1 MAGQQDVGALVVTLE
16 AQTAAFEK
24 GMQQATNELKKFG
37 NTSKTVESQ
46 FGGVS
51 GAFFKFN
58 QTLMAV
64 QGGMAIVQQA
74 FGSITGF
81 AKAREAILSLEGSFK
96 AVLGS
101 GERAADM
108 IGRVYKVSSELGLP
122 INQTADAMRRLS
134 IGLKQLGSS
143 NEEIQTVTENFLKLG
158 ATGGSIEE
166 AAGAIFQFSQAL
178 GSGALRGDEMI
189 SLLERAPTIANRIA
203 ESLGVT
209 IGQLRK
215 MGGEGKVTS
224 EILRDAL
231 LDADGKIAAAYS
243 SLPRR
248 MSQNLNAIANEFNK
262 FKIKVAETFQLNENI
277 NAGLEKTAI
286 VAKYVFAN
294 MTAFAVDFSESLG
307 EIKKVAM
314 LTAIVFAGPLL
325 EGIVLA
331 TRAMYAFAAANPF
344 TALVAIAGVVIL
356 NWTTVKKLFIDI
368 GIAAI
373 DAGIYV
379 KEAFGLDT
387 SGLEVLKS
395 DLLLIK
401 LRMDDVGNSA
411 AATGKGF
418 DQNTEAL
425 KNNAKAGRDVWKS
438 FTEGIQNFKEDLGF
452 VTKKIEYLINL
463 LKTEQD
469 PRMISH
475 LREEID
481 KLKAIG
487 DPFEQWR
494 QSLEAANNDTLPA
507 LTEKVAYLQMLIL
520 DTKDP
525 VLLKKYKEDLE
536 NLEATI
542 GRSTNKFYDLEQK
555 INGAATAAKDLA
567 EGFAIIDK
575 ALAEGKISPQKA
587 EELKAGLEGV
597 NLELKKMSEG
607 ITDALDRNASNAVN
621 NFIDTMGQAKFS
633 FSQFTESILKDIA
646 KMIVQLM
653 IMKPLMAGIQSM
665 LPGAS
670 VPGTKSM
677 PTTDSDADVY
687 DSPTLFKFAK
697 GGIFA
702 GGYQQKLG
710 MLGEAG
716 PEAIMPLSR
725 GANGKLGVS
734 ASAGPTTVNVYNNAG
749 TEVKTSETTNSDGS
763 KPIDILIE
771 KKVKDLFGSGS
782 MDKSMRAS
790 YGLVRSAA

>member
-46 FGGVS
+46 FGGLS

-58 QTLMAV
+58 QTVAAV
-64 QGGMAIVQQA
+64 SNGMALVQQA
-74 FGSITGF
+74 FGSVTAF
-81 AKAREAILSLEGSFK
+81 AKTREAMLSLEGSFK

-101 GERAADM
+101 GMRAADM
-108 IGRVYKVSSELGLP
+108 MGRVYETSSELGLP
-122 INQTADAMRRLS
+122 LEQTADAMRRLS
-134 IGLKQLGSS
+134 IGMKQLGSS
-143 NEEIQTVTENFLKLG
+143 NEEIQKVTENFLKLG
-158 ATGGSIEE
+158 ATGGSMEE

-224 EILRDAL
+224 QILRDAL
-231 LDADGKIAAAYS
+231 LDTDGKISEAYA
-243 SLPRR
+243 SLPQR
-248 MSQNLNAIANEFNK
+248 MAQNLNKIENEFTK
-262 FKIKVAETFQLNENI
+262 FKVKFAEAFQINENV
-277 NAGLEKTAI
+277 NAGLLKILA
-286 VAKYVFAN
+286 VSKYVFSN
-294 MTAFAVDFSESLG
+294 MTAFAIDVANNMD
-307 EIKKVAM
+307 EIKKVAT

-325 EGIVLA
+325 EAIVVA

-344 TALVAIAGVVIL
+344 TALIAVAGIIIL
-356 NWTTVKKLFIDI
+356 NWKEVKNLFVDI

-373 DAGIYV
+373 DAGISI
-379 KEAFGLDT
+379 KKAFGMDT
-387 SGLEVLKS
+387 SGLEVVKS
-395 DLLLIK
+395 DLLLVK
-401 LRMDDVGNSA
+401 LRMNDLGDA
-411 AATGKGF
+411 AKGSGEGI
-418 DQNTEAL
+418 DKNTDAL

-438 FTEGIQNFKEDLGF
+438 FVEGIANFKEDLSF
-452 VTKKIEYLINL
+452 VNKKVEYLIGL

-475 LREEID
+475 LREELD

-494 QSLEAANNDTLPA
+494 QGLESANNDTLPS
-507 LTEKVAYLQMLIL
+507 LSEKVAYLQMLIL

-525 VLLKKYKEDLE
+525 VLLKKYKDDLE
-536 NLEATI
+536 SVNATI
-542 GRSTNKFYDLEQK
+542 GKSTDKFYDLNQK
-555 INGAATAAKDLA
+555 INGANAAAADLA

-575 ALAEGKISPQKA
+575 ALAEGKINGAKA

-633 FSQFTESILKDIA
+633 FSAFTESILKDIA

-653 IMKPLMAGIQSM
+653 IMKPLMAGIQGM

-670 VPGTKSM
+670 AAPRSL
-677 PTTDSDADVY
+677 PTTDGSTDVY
-687 DSPTLFKFAK
+687 DTPTVFKFAK
-697 GGIFA
+697 GGVFA
-702 GGYQQKLG
+702 GGYQSKMG

-716 PEAIMPLSR
+716 PEAIMPLTR
-725 GANGKLGVS
+725 GANGKLGVT
-734 ASAGPTTVNVYNNAG
+734 AQAAPTVVNVYNNAG
-749 TEVKTSETTNSDGS
+749 TEVKTAETTNADGS
-763 KPIDILIE
+763 KQIDIMIE